1 MGSEGTEFDQE
12 QFNDFDDR
20 EHLLRQRALLNE
32 KLGFNKAGVNINDL
46 VSLDDMKTSKVNYD
60 PNIRLMPVQDILNN
74 ADSSQKMTDCS
85 SQALSCREMNRA
97 RRKARQNFI
106 VTNSSSLSRSNST
119 QSNNGS
125 TSEMESERKKPKLE
139 LKSDSVVYHSNEPV
153 PDGTG
158 SWGDATDWPLESF
171 CSRLYLD
178 LFNPRWETRHGA
190 ATALRELL
198 KSHSSGAG
206 KSNFMTKEEM
216 DYNHM
221 LWLEDAALRLLCVL
235 SLDRFGDFISDQ
247 VVAPVRETCA
257 QVLGTVLKEMST
269 DNVKHTV
276 TVLLKLIKQNE
287 WEVRHGG
294 LLGLKYMLVVRE
306 DLLQTFLPI
315 TISDILMGL
324 FDSVD
329 DVGAVAASTLTPIAS
344 WLPKLLSTAQVS
356 SIVKMLWDLLLD
368 QDELTS
374 ACNSFMGLLSAILSL
389 NNASN
394 WIQMEPMSVLIPR
407 LWPFLSHST
416 SSVRRSTL
424 QTLKTLT
431 KSNTISTID
440 ADIAKPEKNGN
451 SVKLEVNSLQT
462 IITTSSA
469 NLSLNF
475 GVKDWPSDLLQEALR
490 HIYQRV
496 LVEHINDIQ
505 LIVEDVWQNLVTNAE
520 LSALLHASCPFVAS
534 WMCLAMQ
541 PARLSFDPSTMI
553 YAKGPVNRVSSTYF
567 FVSHSIEPPRKD
579 FEFIVVP
586 RM

>member
-1 MGSEGTEFDQE
+1 MGSEGTEFDQD

-20 EHLLRQRALLNE
+20 EHLLRQRALLND

-46 VSLDDMKTSKVNYD
+46 VSLDDIKSTKGNYE
-60 PNIRLMPVQDILNN
+60 PNVRLMPVQDILN

-97 RRKARQNFI
+97 RRKARQSFI
-106 VTNSSSLSRSNST
+106 VTNSSVLSRSNST

-125 TSEMESERKKPKLE
+125 SSEMESERKKPKLE
-139 LKSDSVVYHSNEPV
+139 LKSEIVVNNEAVPVADGKYSV

-158 SWGDATDWPLESF
+158 SWGDAIDWPLESF

-257 QVLGTVLKEMST
+257 QVLGTVMKEMST
-269 DNVKHTV
+269 DNVRHTV
-276 TVLLKLIKQNE
+276 TILLQLIKQNE

-294 LLGLKYMLVVRE
+294 LLGIKYMLVVRE

-315 TISDILMGL
+315 TIDDILMGL

-329 DVGAVAASTLTPIAS
+329 DVGAVAASTLIPIAS
-344 WLPKLLSTAQVS
+344 WLPKLLTSIQVS

-389 NNASN
+389 NDASN

-407 LWPFLSHST
+407 LWPFLSHTT

-431 KSNTISTID
+431 KNASSTD
-440 ADIAKPEKNGN
+440 HTDVAKPEKNGN
-451 SVKLEVNSLQT
+451 SVQLEVNSLKA
-462 IITTSSA
+462 IIKTNTT
-469 NLSLNF
+469 NLTLNF
-475 GVKDWPSDLLQEALR
+475 GVKDWPAELLQEALR
-490 HIYQRV
+490 HVYQRV

-505 LIVEDVWQNLVTNAE
+505 LIVEDVWYNLVTNAE
-520 LSALLHASCPFVAS
+520 LSALLHASCPYVAS

-541 PARLSFDPSTMI
+541 PARLSFDPSSMI
-553 YAKGPVNRVSSTYF
+553 YARGLVNRVS
-567 FVSHSIEPPRKD
+567 
-579 FEFIVVP
+579 
-586 RM
+586 